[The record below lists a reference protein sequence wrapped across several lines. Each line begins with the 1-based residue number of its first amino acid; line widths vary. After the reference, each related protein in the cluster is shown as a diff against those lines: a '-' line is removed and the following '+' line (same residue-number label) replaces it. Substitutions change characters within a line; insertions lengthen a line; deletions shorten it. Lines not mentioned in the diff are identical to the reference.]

1 VILHPF
7 SEAAKRGFKLL
18 SNGVNVIDNW
28 IIDRSIPCT
37 PHNSGTSVSRMHRC
51 HVRCNA
57 SQAARYEQRF
67 TRPRKGRSKT
77 VKTAES
83 AGNCGKPDGNRSTCS
98 GSDALGGMGEMR
110 GGSSSVRSMRSSLV
124 PPLRRAEPGKGC
136 ADTGFSIRM
145 SVREEE
151 DVGSETR
158 DIPGGSLISSTE
170 EEMTCAIGHGV
181 PASSDRRWER

>member
-1 VILHPF
+1 
-7 SEAAKRGFKLL
+7 
-18 SNGVNVIDNW
+18 
-28 IIDRSIPCT
+28 
-37 PHNSGTSVSRMHRC
+37 
-51 HVRCNA
+51 
-57 SQAARYEQRF
+57 
-67 TRPRKGRSKT
+67 